1 MPGTVLHIV
10 NEGSERAVMLGD
22 ITIRVPL
29 VSSAPRSVIVCAQIH
44 QYAPLAPLIIVTHG
58 ALVELLPSIALAQRT
73 AHRSVAGY
81 VLIDP
86 VMGAPT
92 LDWPDAPVLVISEDP
107 KTQRDA
113 ALRSWRVSADLNP
126 VSAVP
131 AFAES
136 VLPI

>member
-1 MPGTVLHIV
+1 MPGTVLSV
-10 NEGSERAVMLGD
+10 TDEGSRSDTELGD
-22 ITIRVPL
+22 MAIRVPL
-29 VSSAPRSVIVCAQIH
+29 VSSAPRSVIACALIH
-44 QYAPLAPLIIVTHG
+44 QLAPQAPLVIVTHG

-73 AHRSVAGY
+73 AHRSIAGY

-92 LDWPDAPVLVISEDP
+92 LDWPDAPVLVIAHDE

-113 ALRSWRVSADLNP
+113 ALRSWRVSSDLNP
-126 VSAVP
+126 ASAVP

-136 VLPI
+136 VLPT

>member
-1 MPGTVLHIV
+1 MPGTVVHIV
-10 NEGSERAVMLGD
+10 NEGSERAVVLGD

-44 QYAPLAPLIIVTHG
+44 QYAPPAPLVIVTHG
-58 ALVELLPSIALAQRT
+58 SLVELLPSIALAQRT
-73 AHRSVAGY
+73 AHRTIAGY
-81 VLIDP
+81 VVIDP

-92 LDWPDAPVLVISEDP
+92 LDWPDAPVLVISDDA
-107 KTQRDA
+107 KVQRDA
-113 ALRSWRVSADLNP
+113 ALRSWRVSSDLNP
-126 VSAVP
+126 ASAVP

>member
-10 NEGSERAVMLGD
+10 DEGSDRGAEFAD
-22 ITIRVPL
+22 ITIHVPL
-29 VSSAPRSVIVCAQIH
+29 VSSAPRSVIACALIH
-44 QYAPLAPLIIVTHG
+44 QLAPQAPLVIVTHG
-58 ALVELLPSIALAQRT
+58 SLIELLPSIALAQRT
-73 AHRSVAGY
+73 AHRSIAGY

-92 LDWPDAPVLVISEDP
+92 LDWPDAPVLVISDDA
-107 KTQRDA
+107 KVQRDA
-113 ALRSWRVSADLNP
+113 ALRSWRVSSDLNP
-126 VSAVP
+126 ASAVP